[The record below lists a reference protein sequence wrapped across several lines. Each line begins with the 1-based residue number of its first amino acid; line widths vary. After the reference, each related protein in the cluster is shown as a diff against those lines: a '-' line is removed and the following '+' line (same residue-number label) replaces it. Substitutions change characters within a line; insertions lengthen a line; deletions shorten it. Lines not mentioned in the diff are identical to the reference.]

1 MKTEMCYMFSVLKTE
16 WNEERANS
24 EQVSIIFKN
33 FGVWTAW
40 WKSLHTGAS
49 CWSRS
54 SIESHL
60 KISTRTSMSQGFFLS
75 RFHLKGKFL

>member
-33 FGVWTAW
+33 FGV
-40 WKSLHTGAS
+40 
-49 CWSRS
+49 
-54 SIESHL
+54 
-60 KISTRTSMSQGFFLS
+60 
-75 RFHLKGKFL
+75 